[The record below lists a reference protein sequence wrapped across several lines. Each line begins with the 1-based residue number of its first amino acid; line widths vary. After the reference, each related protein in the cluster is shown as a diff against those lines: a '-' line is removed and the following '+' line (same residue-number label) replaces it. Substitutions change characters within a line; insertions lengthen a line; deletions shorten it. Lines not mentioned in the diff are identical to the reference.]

1 MALEGMVAEPRWQ
14 SRSLYLAGAYL
25 LAVGFAGIGALAL
38 LYADFA
44 LQWQPVP
51 ANVALRSQLA
61 IANGVALICC
71 AAAIVIPAW
80 RVIGAMSLT
89 AMLAIWVFVLHAPRL
104 IGHWGDIVIWLGVA
118 EAAAMFGGAMLL
130 IWLSRNSVLD
140 GGNRYFRELGT
151 AGRLAIGLALPVF
164 GLSHFAYAEFTA
176 GMVPAWIPAKLFW
189 AYFTGCAHVAAGVA
203 VLTGLWAPLA
213 TRLLALMF
221 ASWVLILH
229 IPRVVADPANRVE
242 WTMLFIAIALT
253 ASACLLAAKWN
264 GAQIWRPRAASA

>member
-1 MALEGMVAEPRWQ
+1 MALEDMEAAPRWQ
-14 SRSLYLAGAYL
+14 SRNLYLVGAYL
-25 LAVGFAGIGALAL
+25 LAAGFAGIGVLAL
-38 LYADFA
+38 VYSDFA

-51 ANVALRSQLA
+51 ENVALRSQLA
-61 IANGVALICC
+61 IANGVALILC

-80 RVIGAMSLT
+80 RVIGAMSLA

-104 IGHWGDIVIWLGVA
+104 AGHWGDIVIWLGVA

-130 IWLSRNSVLD
+130 VWLSRNSALD
-140 GGNRYFRELGT
+140 EGSRYFRELGT

-176 GMVPAWIPAKLFW
+176 GMVPTWIPGKLFW
-189 AYFTGCAHVAAGVA
+189 ACFTGCAHVAAGVA
-203 VLTGLWAPLA
+203 VLTGLWVPLA

-253 ASACLLAAKWN
+253 ASACLLAAKWSA
-264 GAQIWRPRAASA
+264 AQIWRPRGASE